1 MHLLASELMAQSGAL
16 MTHRQVNYFA
26 IHSLNSPVFFEDAE
40 PYDCAL
46 HTAAETSHERLMH
59 TDAMMS

>member
-1 MHLLASELMAQSGAL
+1 MHLLASELMAQLGAL

-40 PYDCAL
+40 AYDCAS
-46 HTAAETSHERLMH
+46 HTAVETSHERLMH
-59 TDAMMS
+59 TDAIMS